1 MLSANKERLLIA
13 FISSSLLLLFLTLL
27 YNLQHKV
34 ERNCDSRHFVL
45 FLIFGIHSFLFK
57 SYATIYSFVCLFV
70 CFSIRLNISS
80 FLSWTVRFLLR
91 SPLIFLREF
100 LFCEH
105 LLFSCCLQNSPFF
118 FYYK

>member
-57 SYATIYSFVCLFV
+57 SYATIYSFVCFFV
-70 CFSIRLNISS
+70 CFFVNVLYDVEKVLCALRTQN
-80 FLSWTVRFLLR
+80 FHENRYWTL
-91 SPLIFLREF
+91 
-100 LFCEH
+100 
-105 LLFSCCLQNSPFF
+105 
-118 FYYK
+118 